1 MGIEA
6 ALIGGGLGLLG
17 SSMAAGSA
25 KSAAKTQAAAQTE
38 AARIAAEEARFRP
51 VGITT
56 GFGSSNFTMG
66 PDGRLQ
72 SAGYT
77 LTPEM
82 QAIRDAMI
90 ANSAGSGVGFTQQ
103 GQQAAQGLFNLGQGY
118 LATSPEQAA
127 QQWMQTQQ
135 AALAPSRQAGLD
147 AVMNKLAQTGT
158 QGLSVAQGTM
168 GAANPLMQ
176 AFANAQAQQDLE
188 LAAQAQQQ
196 GRTQTTFGQGLLGGA
211 FDLASGSYKPLTTG
225 LSAAQAPE
233 TMGLQSLEL
242 GSALGGRNMNQ
253 TGAQA
258 LMQGGLA
265 AANTVGNV
273 AGFNPMGNTL
283 LGMASNKDLTNSI
296 ANWFSGAPTT
306 TAATDMGGA
315 QGLTYGGVS
324 AAPSSSS
331 MYSIWN

>member
-1 MGIEA
+1 MG
-6 ALIGGGLGLLG
+6 ALVGGVLGLVG
-17 SSMAAGSA
+17 SSMAGDSA
-25 KSAAKTQAAAQTE
+25 KSAAKTQARAQTE

-82 QAIRDAMI
+82 QAIRNAMI
-90 ANSAGSGVGFTQQ
+90 ANAGGSGVGLSQQ

-147 AVMNKLAQTGT
+147 HLMNKLAQTGT
-158 QGLSVAQGTM
+158 QGLAVSQGTM
-168 GAANPLMQ
+168 SASNPLMQ

-265 AANTVGNV
+265 AANTVGNT
-273 AGFNPMGNTL
+273 AGFNPFGNTL
-283 LGMASNKDLTNSI
+283 MGLANNKDFTNAVGNWTGGLFRSTPSNIYSGVGQGMAGMGSSEFDM
-296 ANWFSGAPTT
+296 SG
-306 TAATDMGGA
+306 MM
-315 QGLTYGGVS
+315 L
-324 AAPSSSS
+324 
-331 MYSIWN
+331 